1 MKASEIRD
9 LTADE
14 IKFKLNDLKE
24 EYFRL
29 SFRHSVHK
37 VDNPMKLRL
46 LRKDIARYLTVLN
59 QKVKEKQQAAK

>member
-46 LRKDIARYLTVLN
+46 LRKVN
-59 QKVKEKQQAAK
+59 FPN

>member
-37 VDNPMKLRL
+37 VDNPRKLRL